1 MPSSATPSLGRGPG
15 LSVYKIGPNPS
26 QHDIF
31 GAHVNPARLT
41 QHFPFKNEL
50 LLDADHNI
58 EN

>member
-50 LLDADHNI
+50 LSDADHKI